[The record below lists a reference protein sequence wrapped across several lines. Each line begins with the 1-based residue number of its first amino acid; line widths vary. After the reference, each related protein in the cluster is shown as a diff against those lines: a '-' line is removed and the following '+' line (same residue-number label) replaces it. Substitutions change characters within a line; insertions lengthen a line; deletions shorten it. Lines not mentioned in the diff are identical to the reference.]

1 MTEFN
6 EAESTNLYLIDQ
18 LVIARK
24 RNEVLEA
31 HIETLVQHIETL
43 VKHIDTLAEDLK
55 MSSQLLNACVAYIS

>member
-6 EAESTNLYLIDQ
+6 EAETTNLYLIDQ

-24 RNEVLEA
+24 ENEVLKA

-43 VKHIDTLAEDLK
+43 AQDLK
-55 MSSQLLNACVAYIS
+55 QSSQLLNACVAYMS

>member
-6 EAESTNLYLIDQ
+6 EAETTNLYLIDQ

-24 RNEVLEA
+24 RIEVLET

-43 VKHIDTLAEDLK
+43 AQDLK
-55 MSSQLLNACVAYIS
+55 QSSQLLNACVAYMS

>member
-6 EAESTNLYLIDQ
+6 EAETTNLYLIDQ
-18 LVIARK
+18 LVVARK
-24 RNEVLEA
+24 RIEVLEA
-31 HIETLVQHIETL
+31 HIETL

>member
-1 MTEFN
+1 MKEFN

-24 RNEVLEA
+24 RNEVLES

-43 VKHIDTLAEDLK
+43 AQDLK
-55 MSSQLLNACVAYIS
+55 QSSQLLDACVAYMS

>member
-6 EAESTNLYLIDQ
+6 EAETTNLYLIDQ

-43 VKHIDTLAEDLK
+43 AQDLK
-55 MSSQLLNACVAYIS
+55 QSSQLLNACVAYIS